1 MHVLAYTCLHIY
13 TYISVYVP
21 ASHKCQTVG
30 FFYYRAILTFLVKN
44 NGSLSFIIWRLQDG
58 GIIDIYNIIYIYIE
72 RETLRKQTLQQK
84 TNLPTLHKTRTQHL

>member
-1 MHVLAYTCLHIY
+1 MCL
-13 TYISVYVP
+13 
-21 ASHKCQTVG
+21 
-30 FFYYRAILTFLVKN
+30 LVTNAK
-44 NGSLSFIIWRLQDG
+44 LLVSFIVVRFLHFLLRITVNCRFLIWRLQDG